1 MPDVRNAPPEQET
14 AMRKKDRGLPPP
26 FAQATKD
33 MRFAG
38 TFEVLVP
45 VPDRVKP
52 HRVGMQFETLAKAES
67 WIHSP
72 EGKDAIEEIMTSYK
86 K

>member
-1 MPDVRNAPPEQET
+1 
-14 AMRKKDRGLPPP
+14 MRKKDKGLAPPY
-26 FAQATKD
+26 ADATKD
-33 MRFAG
+33 TRFAG

-45 VPDRVKP
+45 VPNRVKP
-52 HRVGMQFETLAKAES
+52 HRVPLQFDTLAKAES

-72 EGKDAIEEIMTSYK
+72 EGKDSIDEILSSYK

>member
-1 MPDVRNAPPEQET
+1 
-14 AMRKKDRGLPPP
+14 MRKKDKGLPPP
-26 FAQATKD
+26 FAEATKD
-33 MRFAG
+33 TRFAG

-52 HRVGMQFETLAKAES
+52 HRVPLQFDTLGKAES

-72 EGKDAIEEIMTSYK
+72 EGKDSIDEILATYK

>member
-1 MPDVRNAPPEQET
+1 MK
-14 AMRKKDRGLPPP
+14 KKDKGLPPP
-26 FAQATKD
+26 YAEETKD

-52 HRVGMQFETLAKAES
+52 QRVPLQFEDLSKAES

-72 EGKDAIEEIMTSYK
+72 DGKDAIDEILK
-86 K
+86 GAGK

>member
-1 MPDVRNAPPEQET
+1 MK
-14 AMRKKDRGLPPP
+14 RKKTLPVAYAAP
-26 FAQATKD
+26 TKD
-33 MRFAG
+33 TRHAG

-52 HRVGMQFETLAKAES
+52 HRVAQQFSTLEEAES

-72 EGKDAIEEIMTSYK
+72 DGKDTIEEILRAARK
-86 K
+86 

>member
-1 MPDVRNAPPEQET
+1 
-14 AMRKKDRGLPPP
+14 MRKKDKGLPPP
-26 FAQATKD
+26 FAEATKD
-33 MRFAG
+33 TRFAG

-52 HRVGMQFETLAKAES
+52 HRVPLQFDTLGKAES

-72 EGKDAIEEIMTSYK
+72 EG
-86 K
+86 

>member
-1 MPDVRNAPPEQET
+1 M
-14 AMRKKDRGLPPP
+14 KKKQKGLSPP
-26 FAQATKD
+26 FAEATRD
-33 MRFAG
+33 TRFAG

-52 HRVGMQFETLAKAES
+52 HRVPLQFETLGKAES

-72 EGKDAIEEIMTSYK
+72 DGKDAIEQILVSYK

>member
-1 MPDVRNAPPEQET
+1 MPDARNAPPEQET
-14 AMRKKDRGLPPP
+14 AMKKKDKGLPPP
-26 FAQATKD
+26 FAEATKD
-33 MRFAG
+33 IRFAG

-45 VPDRVKP
+45 VPDRVRP
-52 HRVGMQFETLAKAES
+52 HRVPLQFETLAKAES

-72 EGKDAIEEIMTSYK
+72 EGKDSVQEILASYK